1 MGGYQKLF
9 TRVSH
14 ISNAHVCILSAELR
28 EVYPSYS
35 NSEKDCEVCRPSRQ
49 RGVHDGYDRKKQ
61 YFKMT
66 DIFGVEKVW
75 GAAYENNRQHGDVSS
90 KKRYMFS

>member
-1 MGGYQKLF
+1 M
-9 TRVSH
+9 R
-14 ISNAHVCILSAELR
+14 
-28 EVYPSYS
+28 
-35 NSEKDCEVCRPSRQ
+35 RQ

-61 YFKMT
+61 PVKMI

-90 KKRYMFS
+90 KKTYMFS

>member
-1 MGGYQKLF
+1 MK
-9 TRVSH
+9 
-14 ISNAHVCILSAELR
+14 
-28 EVYPSYS
+28 
-35 NSEKDCEVCRPSRQ
+35 RQ

-61 YFKMT
+61 SVKMT

-90 KKRYMFS
+90 KKKVHVFLMHTTEYSTPFDEK

>member
-1 MGGYQKLF
+1 MK
-9 TRVSH
+9 
-14 ISNAHVCILSAELR
+14 
-28 EVYPSYS
+28 
-35 NSEKDCEVCRPSRQ
+35 RQ

-61 YFKMT
+61 SVKMT

-90 KKRYMFS
+90 KKKRTCFPNAYYRIFYAL